1 MKIYNTNERVSKT
14 KTIFRIINDD
24 LDKITITTERDKHM
38 IVQKLK
44 QINEELCDFVV
55 AMVRKDESLKQN
67 RNDKS
72 ITSNI

>member
-24 LDKITITTERDKHM
+24 LDKITITTEREKHM

>member
-24 LDKITITTERDKHM
+24 LDKITITADRDKHM